1 MALSYKIL
9 GNEDYMLW
17 HSKSNKSPLN
27 GSSCFFFKWLHSY
40 LALYFYRTPFVQSSR
55 EAWKFEWSPAPKLL
69 KNKNKKKQ
77 KTQVLVDLI
86 NNISLTVLCSPNSS
100 KSPNSLFFSFFFFPF
115 FVGWMKIVSL
125 VSRARY
131 CVRSY
136 CFQTGLEQSMKSPN
150 LVRFINCMYL

>member
-27 GSSCFFFKWLHSY
+27 GSNCFFFKWLHSY

-100 KSPNSLFFSFFFFPF
+100 KSPNSLFFFFFFPF